1 MADNSLPKVA
11 ERSLPDA
18 AMANVTHVRVV
29 STDNSEKLPIA
40 NPRWHRRSPWPWMAF
55 LAPLDGAFEDVLIQI
70 AGKADTTQ
78 VEALDAEKLDI
89 ANVYNALDKTVEGF
103 ALDARQG
110 KALDDAMVHKT
121 GNESID
127 GIKTFTSSPVVPT
140 PTTDY
145 QAATKA
151 YADSL
156 VVGLLDYRGGF
167 DASVNAYPSSG
178 GSGTGGAILKGDMW
192 VVSVGGTI
200 DGKVI
205 HAGDS
210 LIANVDTPAQTTA
223 KWNTVQSNLTY
234 VPEDVANKSTNVTTD
249 GASDTK
255 YPSVKAVKTYAD
267 GKVSLTGNE
276 TDAGLRHFPV
286 ALLFLPRQQA
296 ARRPSTKTT

>member
-1 MADNSLPKVA
+1 MTVIYKDVKTLTEIGTVTGQQTKALVMYDTSTG
-11 ERSLPDA
+11 EA
-18 AMANVTHVRVV
+18 AG
-29 STDNSEKLPIA
+29 
-40 NPRWHRRSPWPWMAF
+40 
-55 LAPLDGAFEDVLIQI
+55 LDVEVLIGI
-70 AGKADTTQ
+70 DSSISAMDASISEITTQ

-89 ANVYNALDKTVEGF
+89 ANVYNALDKTVDGF

-110 KALDDAMVHKT
+110 KALDGAMVHKT
-121 GNESID
+121 GNESIA
-127 GIKTFTSSPVVPT
+127 GIKTFSSSPVVPT

-167 DASVNAYPSSG
+167 NASVNAYPSTG

-234 VPEDVANKSTNVTTD
+234 VPEDVANKKTEISESDQHYPTN
-249 GASDTK
+249 GAVHR
-255 YPSVKAVKTYAD
+255 YVAAE
-267 GKVSLTGNE
+267 KVSIIESLTGQI
-276 TDAGLRHFPV
+276 DGGV
-286 ALLFLPRQQA
+286 
-296 ARRPSTKTT
+296 PSSVYGGCGVVDGGSASTIF